1 MRTAHF
7 GSTAPKAA
15 KVNTL
20 LFSINPFY
28 QQGLKRLGTAGRLQ
42 TTWDEGVGGASG
54 DTRLRAGALPGGR
67 GGRAPTGT
75 AGSLR
80 CRANRGSVDARHIVE
95 LSLVNTDHGQC
106 CVRAK

>member
-1 MRTAHF
+1 MGTARF

-42 TTWDEGVGGASG
+42 TTWDEGVGGVSG
-54 DTRLRAGALPGGR
+54 DTRLRAGALPGGGAAEPPR
-67 GGRAPTGT
+67 ALPGVCAVGRTGGQWTPATSSNFP
-75 AGSLR
+75 S
-80 CRANRGSVDARHIVE
+80 
-95 LSLVNTDHGQC
+95 
-106 CVRAK
+106 